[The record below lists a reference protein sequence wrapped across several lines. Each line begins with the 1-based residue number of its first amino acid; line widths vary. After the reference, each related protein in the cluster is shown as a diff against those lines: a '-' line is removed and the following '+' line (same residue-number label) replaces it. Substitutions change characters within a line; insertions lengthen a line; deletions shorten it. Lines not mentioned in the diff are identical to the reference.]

1 MLLTA
6 QKANEF
12 GNALLEAALK
22 SKEADQQYLIVCTL
36 DTFTAIPFREAC
48 GYSPEDDILVA

>member
-12 GNALLEAALK
+12 GNALLEAAQK

-36 DTFTAIPFREAC
+36 DTFTAILFKD
-48 GYSPEDDILVA
+48 GSSYEDGEDIIVT

>member
-6 QKANEF
+6 EKANEF
-12 GNALLEAALK
+12 GIALLEAAK
-22 SKEADQQYLIVCTL
+22 QSREAEQQYLIVCTL

-48 GYSPEDDILVA
+48 GYDPNEDILVA

>member
-6 QKANEF
+6 NKANEF
-12 GNALLEAALK
+12 GNALLEAAQK

-36 DTFTAIPFREAC
+36 DTFTAIPLKD
-48 GYSPEDDILVA
+48 GSDYDGDQDIIVT